1 MKRKTFHYGPPKP
14 ELMMLSEAAPIAL
27 EETELVVNVRAAKDQ
42 LSSLLEQ
49 AARGNVVVITSDGQP
64 KAKLVP
70 IQARRRPFRV
80 DWELL
85 RSMPVLRGGATAE
98 DLVRQDRDGRG

>member
-1 MKRKTFHYGPPKP
+1 MKRKTFKYPPVAP
-14 ELMMLSEAAPIAL
+14 RSAALHETAAAL
-27 EETELVVNVRAAKDQ
+27 EDAELVVNVRAAKDQ

-49 AARGNVVVITSDGQP
+49 AARGNEVIITSDGLP

-70 IQARRRPFRV
+70 VRPRRQPFRV

-85 RSMPVLRGGATAE
+85 TSASVKRGAATSE
-98 DLVRQDRDGRG
+98 ELVREDRDGRA

>member
-1 MKRKTFHYGPPKP
+1 
-14 ELMMLSEAAPIAL
+14 MMLNEAAPAAL

-42 LSSLLEQ
+42 LSNLLEQ

-70 IQARRRPFRV
+70 VQARRRPFRV

-85 RSMPVLRGGATAE
+85 RSMPVLRRDPTAE
-98 DLVRQDRDGRG
+98 ELVREDRDGRS

>member
-1 MKRKTFHYGPPKP
+1 MKRKTFHYGPPKA
-14 ELMMLSEAAPIAL
+14 ESMMLNEAAPAAL

-85 RSMPVLRGGATAE
+85 RSMPVLRAGATAE

>member
-1 MKRKTFHYGPPKP
+1 MKRKVFKYPPAGA
-14 ELMMLSEAAPIAL
+14 ESVALRETATAL
-27 EETELVVNVRAAKDQ
+27 EEAELVVNVRAAKDQ

-49 AARGNVVVITSDGQP
+49 AARGNEVIITSDGQP

-70 IQARRRPFRV
+70 IRSRRQPFRV

-85 RSMPVLRGGATAE
+85 RSMPVKRGVPTAE
-98 DLVRQDRDGRG
+98 DLVREDRDGRA

>member
-1 MKRKTFHYGPPKP
+1 MKRKTFRYDTPIP
-14 ELMMLSEAAPIAL
+14 EAMMLNEAAPLAL

-49 AARGNVVVITSDGQP
+49 ASRGNVVVITSDGQP

-70 IQARRRPFRV
+70 VKARRRPFRV
-80 DWELL
+80 EWELL
-85 RSMPVLRGGATAE
+85 RSMPVLRRGQTAE
-98 DLVRQDRDGRG
+98 DLVREDRDGRS

>member
-1 MKRKTFHYGPPKP
+1 MVLK
-14 ELMMLSEAAPIAL
+14 ESSAL
-27 EETELVVNVRAAKDQ
+27 GKSELVVNVRTAKDQ

-49 AARGNVVVITSDGQP
+49 AAQGNEVIITSDGKP

-70 IQARRRPFRV
+70 VRAGRKAFRM

-85 RSMPVLRGGATAE
+85 RSMPLRRATVRAE
-98 DLVRQDRDGRG
+98 DVVREDRDARG